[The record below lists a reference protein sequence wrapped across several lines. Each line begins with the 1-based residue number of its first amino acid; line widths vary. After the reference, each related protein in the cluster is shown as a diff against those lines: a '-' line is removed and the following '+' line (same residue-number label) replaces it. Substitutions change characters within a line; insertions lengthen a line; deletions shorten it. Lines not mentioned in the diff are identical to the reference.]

1 MKKKSV
7 LRIVAFLALI
17 YPVIA
22 LFGASGSIGEGTLRE
37 AESEMISYQVSIWL
51 SWVVLVITAVYFKW
65 TQKKNFFFFFTYA
78 YLVIAFGL
86 FGYLSQDLVLT
97 YDLPSRFEDH
107 YTFAVL
113 TALQNI
119 IMAAVLTGFLQA
131 GVWWFTRR
139 WHRR

>member
-1 MKKKSV
+1 MRKKSV
-7 LRIVAFLALI
+7 LRLVAILSLI
-17 YPVIA
+17 YPVVA
-22 LFGASGSIGEGTLRE
+22 LFGATEAIGEVTARE
-37 AESEMISYQVSIWL
+37 AESEIIGYQVSIWL
-51 SWVVLVITAVYFKW
+51 AWVVLVIVAVYFKW

-86 FGYLSQDLVLT
+86 FGYLSQDLILT
-97 YDLPSRFEDH
+97 YNLPSRFEDH

>member
-7 LRIVAFLALI
+7 LRIVAFLALV
-17 YPVIA
+17 YPVVA
-22 LFGASGSIGEGTLRE
+22 LFEASEIIGEGTVRE
-37 AESEMISYQVSIWL
+37 AENEMISYQVSIWL

-78 YLVIAFGL
+78 YLILAFGL
-86 FGYLSQDLVLT
+86 FGYLSQNLVLT
-97 YDLPSRFEDH
+97 YDLPTRFEDH

-139 WHRR
+139 WHRS